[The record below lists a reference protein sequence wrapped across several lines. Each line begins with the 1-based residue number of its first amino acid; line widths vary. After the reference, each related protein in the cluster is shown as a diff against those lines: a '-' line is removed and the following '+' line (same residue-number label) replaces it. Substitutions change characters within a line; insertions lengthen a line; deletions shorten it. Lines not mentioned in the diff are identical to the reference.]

1 MSRPSGTAGTTPQG
15 GQPGDEGGKATPVPD
30 LKEILSI
37 LLDFKGE
44 KVRSFCEG
52 RIAEGG
58 DPHGIFSELSA
69 GLDEIGKGF
78 EGTGRTRYFTSDLI
92 VSGRNM
98 KRALGILR
106 PHFSPC
112 GEKGFPP
119 CGEKGFPPCGEKGFP
134 PCGEKG
140 FPPCGEKGFPRTG
153 RGRGLVLLGTVKGDV
168 HDIGKMIFAVTLESN
183 GFSCIDLG
191 VDVDKELF
199 AERVTQDRPDILSLS
214 ALLSSTLPA
223 MREVLDELGRRGLRK
238 QVKVIVGGH
247 AVTGE
252 FAREIGADAYGEDA
266 IDGLKKCLSFVG
278 ARE

>member
-1 MSRPSGTAGTTPQG
+1 MRPAGTSSSGRGTRLPSRAMSRPSGTDRITPQG

-44 KVRSFCEG
+44 KVRFFCEG

-78 EGTGRTRYFTSDLI
+78 EGTGTTRYFTSDLI

-112 GEKGFPP
+112 GEKGFP
-119 CGEKGFPPCGEKGFP
+119 
-134 PCGEKG
+134 
-140 FPPCGEKGFPRTG
+140 RTG
-153 RGRGLVLLGTVKGDV
+153 RGRGLVILGTVKGDV

-191 VDVDKELF
+191 VDVDKEIF

-214 ALLSSTLPA
+214 ALLSSTL
-223 MREVLDELGRRGLRK
+223 
-238 QVKVIVGGH
+238 
-247 AVTGE
+247 
-252 FAREIGADAYGEDA
+252 
-266 IDGLKKCLSFVG
+266 
-278 ARE
+278 